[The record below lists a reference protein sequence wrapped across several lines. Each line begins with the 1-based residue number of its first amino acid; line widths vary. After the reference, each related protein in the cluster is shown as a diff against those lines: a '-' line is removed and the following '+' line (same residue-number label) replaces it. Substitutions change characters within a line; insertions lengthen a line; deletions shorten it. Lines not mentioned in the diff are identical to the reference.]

1 MCWSFLPH
9 VRFLILLT
17 VFELL
22 PKTCN
27 FTICSIFSNSGHVG
41 WCTASP
47 DTILKLDTL
56 IMIQTK
62 FGFHWSST
70 FRGEDFWKS
79 LRRTTDDGRRRRRR
93 TQVMRIA
100 HMTLWVRWAKKWPY
114 KTGDRF
120 KEVQYYETRFDCVWM
135 QSQKSPNDPHIRIQG
150 IIRVSVVRSNRIWEV
165 SRNLKKNYAHVSF
178 VNLTPIWTPF
188 KTKNGYQFSLKSE
201 NIEILPILSAAN
213 LKMAAIRSRFFLVRI
228 FYQPYLIYMPS
239 LVEIPLAVSDISEVK
254 EFDICS

>member
-9 VRFLILLT
+9 FTFLILLT

-56 IMIQTK
+56 VMIQTK

-79 LRRTTDDGRRRRRR
+79 LRRTTDDDDGR
-93 TQVMRIA
+93 QVMRIA
-100 HMTLWVRWAKKWPY
+100 HVTLWVRWAK
-114 KTGDRF
+114 
-120 KEVQYYETRFDCVWM
+120 
-135 QSQKSPNDPHIRIQG
+135 N
-150 IIRVSVVRSNRIWEV
+150 IIHLE
-165 SRNLKKNYAHVSF
+165 
-178 VNLTPIWTPF
+178 
-188 KTKNGYQFSLKSE
+188 
-201 NIEILPILSAAN
+201 
-213 LKMAAIRSRFFLVRI
+213 
-228 FYQPYLIYMPS
+228 PYLLYLNKEERHTRYKILYFPNQGPWRAWYNIYY
-239 LVEIPLAVSDISEVK
+239 
-254 EFDICS
+254 

>member
-56 IMIQTK
+56 VMIQTK

-79 LRRTTDDGRRRRRR
+79 LRRTTDDGRTTDDDDGR
-93 TQVMRIA
+93 QVMRIA
-100 HMTLWVRWAKKWPY
+100 HMTLWVRWAKK
-114 KTGDRF
+114 
-120 KEVQYYETRFDCVWM
+120 
-135 QSQKSPNDPHIRIQG
+135 
-150 IIRVSVVRSNRIWEV
+150 
-165 SRNLKKNYAHVSF
+165 
-178 VNLTPIWTPF
+178 
-188 KTKNGYQFSLKSE
+188 SLK
-201 NIEILPILSAAN
+201 
-213 LKMAAIRSRFFLVRI
+213 
-228 FYQPYLIYMPS
+228 IYTKFNFKKGCKKKSIYKLRNMTKVNNFNYS
-239 LVEIPLAVSDISEVK
+239 IQTTAK
-254 EFDICS
+254 EPF

>member
-1 MCWSFLPH
+1 MCWSFLSH

-56 IMIQTK
+56 VMIQTK

-79 LRRTTDDGRRRRRR
+79 LWHTTDDDDGR
-93 TQVMRIA
+93 QVMAIA
-100 HMTLWVRWAKKWPY
+100 LLTLWVRWAKKCNSKFWES
-114 KTGDRF
+114 TEQVHLGD
-120 KEVQYYETRFDCVWM
+120 
-135 QSQKSPNDPHIRIQG
+135 KS
-150 IIRVSVVRSNRIWEV
+150 S
-165 SRNLKKNYAHVSF
+165 
-178 VNLTPIWTPF
+178 
-188 KTKNGYQFSLKSE
+188 
-201 NIEILPILSAAN
+201 
-213 LKMAAIRSRFFLVRI
+213 SRFVYTTSR
-228 FYQPYLIYMPS
+228 YQIRMYFGCL
-239 LVEIPLAVSDISEVK
+239 
-254 EFDICS
+254 